1 MMNSVDAFM
10 SIVKTIDSLT
20 EITKKLGK
28 AKQEEAV
35 IDTTVTTTKVA
46 NAATG
51 AAADL
56 TAATVKKTTA
66 VEEVAANTAAGA
78 SEAGKSAAKLPFPL
92 NIVAIGGAIAA
103 AIAAFAAIPKFAGG
117 GIVQG
122 NPTGDM
128 NLARVNGGEMILN
141 GSQQATLFQIAN
153 GKGLKTKEG
162 TVRSY
167 SR

>member
-1 MMNSVDAFM
+1 M
-10 SIVKTIDSLT
+10 
-20 EITKKLGK
+20 
-28 AKQEEAV
+28 
-35 IDTTVTTTKVA
+35 
-46 NAATG
+46 
-51 AAADL
+51 
-56 TAATVKKTTA
+56 
-66 VEEVAANTAAGA
+66 
-78 SEAGKSAAKLPFPL
+78 
-92 NIVAIGGAIAA
+92 AIGGAIAA

-162 TVRSY
+162 TVRSC